1 MEEPTGLRRLEGMSE
16 EFDEAGPEEEEVEEV
31 EAHAADVADEPDDSD
46 DDSDF
51 EGHLFQ
57 RR

>member
-1 MEEPTGLRRLEGMSE
+1 MEEPTGLPRLEGMSE
-16 EFDEAGPEEEEVEEV
+16 EFDEAGPEEEEV

>member
-1 MEEPTGLRRLEGMSE
+1 MEEPTGVPRLEGMSE
-16 EFDEAGPEEEEVEEV
+16 DFDEAGPEQEEV
-31 EAHAADVADEPDDSD
+31 EAHAADVVDEPEDGSD

>member
-1 MEEPTGLRRLEGMSE
+1 MEDGEVMPRLEDMSE
-16 EFDEAGPEEEEVEEV
+16 DFDEAGPEEEEVE
-31 EAHAADVADEPDDSD
+31 AHAADVAEEPDDSD